1 MPSGRTLT
9 QAEVF
14 EELKRQRE
22 VGAEDGWSRADY
34 MARMECGK
42 TSASLYI
49 TLGIDNGTIEIAGRR
64 LERTRHG
71 NQSSVP
77 LYRFTAKLTESLGCG
92 SKTKAANR

>member
-1 MPSGRTLT
+1 MASSRTLT

-42 TSASLYI
+42 TSASRNI
-49 TLGIDNGTIEIAGRR
+49 TRGLDAGTIEIAGRR
-64 LERTRHG
+64 IERTRNG
-71 NQSSVP
+71 NKSAIP

-92 SKTKAANR
+92 NKTKASNR